1 MHIVQILEEP
11 LLLSETINRSIRMQG
26 ELLDENRNGRA
37 TVSGTVRLCG

>member
-26 ELLDENRNGRA
+26 
-37 TVSGTVRLCG
+37 GTAG